1 MYAKL
6 NYERGTIKI
15 EGDIHIPFARYDSRS
30 NCYRTLAYKY
40 RDIIEYLELSKIDY
54 IDEVLDL
61 IPTPFFEADIELR
74 DYQQQA
80 VESWMIDKRG
90 CIVLPTGAGKTYV
103 ALEIIKSLSVPTLIV
118 VPTLDLL
125 DQWRDKLSILGKEWI
140 GEFSGRKKEL
150 KPITVSTYDSAYTN
164 AELLGN
170 KFLLL
175 IFDEVHHLPSEA
187 YRQIAEMNA
196 ALYRLG
202 LTATFEREDG
212 KHSLLPELVGGKIF
226 ELKPNDLA
234 GKHLSKYVIKRIYI
248 PLTDDERRRY
258 EEKAKLFKEYV
269 RRKKITFKSVEDFHK
284 IVIATGYDAKAYEA
298 LKAWDE
304 ARKIAFNSKNK
315 IKLLKNLLEKHR
327 DDKIIIFTKYN
338 DLVYTISRVFLIP
351 AITYKTPKNERQ
363 TILDGFKNGKFKAV
377 VSSQVL
383 DEGIDV
389 PDANVGIIV
398 SGSGSTREF
407 VQRLGRLLRPAE
419 GKEKAI
425 LYELISRETSEIKTS
440 KRRRLN
446 ASKRST

>member
-6 NYERGTIKI
+6 NYEKGTIKI

-30 NCYRTLAYKY
+30 NCYRAMAYKY
-40 RDIIEYLELSKIDY
+40 RDIMEYLESSKINY

-80 VESWMIDKRG
+80 VENWMIDKRG

-269 RRKKITFKSVEDFHK
+269 RKKKITFKSIEDFHK
-284 IVIATGYDAKAYEA
+284 IVIATGYDAEAYEA

-363 TILDGFKNGKFKAV
+363 AILNGFKNGKFKAI

-407 VQRLGRLLRPAE
+407 VQRLGRLLRPAK